1 MTRLVVAIVLLA
13 VVGVITR
20 RKVGSKVGGG
30 SIRITARAGIS
41 RGAMAAVIEAE
52 DRRFLVTITPSSTT
66 VVAELDVPR
75 AGTVSADDALAAARS
90 TTRDLE
96 TLHASLN
103 LPARGRASSDAPA
116 SSTPSLV
123 TDQRRLPVR
132 TPGRSAI
139 GAANHRR
146 ATAAASNGQHGLLDR
161 ARRLTLR
168 NFDAAS
174 TNATDTVD
182 ADVRR

>member
-20 RKVGSKVGGG
+20 RKVGSKIGGG

-75 AGTVSADDALAAARS
+75 AGAISADEALAAARS
-90 TTRDLE
+90 TTRQLE
-96 TLHASLN
+96 SLHASLT
-103 LPARGRASSDAPA
+103 APA
-116 SSTPSLV
+116 SAASSTASSTASPA
-123 TDQRRLPVR
+123 TGERRLPVR

-146 ATAAASNGQHGLLDR
+146 ATTTTSNGQHGLLDR

-168 NFDAAS
+168 SFDVAP
-174 TNATDTVD
+174 TNATDTVA

>member
-1 MTRLVVAIVLLA
+1 VTRLVVAIVLLA

-20 RKVGSKVGGG
+20 RKVGKKIGGG

-75 AGTVSADDALAAARS
+75 AASTSADDALAAARS

-96 TLHASLN
+96 SLHASLT
-103 LPARGRASSDAPA
+103 APA
-116 SSTPSLV
+116 GGPASGAALSTSSPPAAE
-123 TDQRRLPVR
+123 QRRLPLR

-139 GAANHRR
+139 SAANHHHG
-146 ATAAASNGQHGLLDR
+146 AAGAGAGQHGLLDR

-168 NFDAAS
+168 SFDAVS
-174 TNATDTVD
+174 TNATDTVA

>member
-1 MTRLVVAIVLLA
+1 VTRLVVAIVLLA

-20 RKVGSKVGGG
+20 RKVTTKTGGG

-75 AGTVSADDALAAARS
+75 VAGTSADEALAAARS

-96 TLHASLN
+96 SLHASLTTPAGGPASAPSTSSPAIEQRL
-103 LPARGRASSDAPA
+103 LPA
-116 SSTPSLV
+116 
-123 TDQRRLPVR
+123 R

-139 GAANHRR
+139 GAANHRHG
-146 ATAAASNGQHGLLDR
+146 AAGASTGQHGLLDR

-168 NFDAAS
+168 NFDATS
-174 TNATDTVD
+174 TDATDAVV